1 MRLLLITDEV
11 WNDKIHGNNIL
22 TNWFEGM
29 DIEIANIYCSPGMPD
44 NRCCQKYFQITDG
57 MMAKSIL
64 KRGQRAGR
72 AFAWNSDQQQ
82 EDTGISAEAENKKFY
97 SFMKS
102 ITTESIRAVREL
114 LWLHGR

>member
-44 NRCCQKYFQITDG
+44 NQCCQKYFQITDG

-64 KRGQRAGR
+64 KRNQKAGR
-72 AFAWNSDQQQ
+72 YRHKCRGRKQEILFFYEVHHDGKYPCCQGMVVAAWQ
-82 EDTGISAEAENKKFY
+82 I
-97 SFMKS
+97 
-102 ITTESIRAVREL
+102 
-114 LWLHGR
+114 